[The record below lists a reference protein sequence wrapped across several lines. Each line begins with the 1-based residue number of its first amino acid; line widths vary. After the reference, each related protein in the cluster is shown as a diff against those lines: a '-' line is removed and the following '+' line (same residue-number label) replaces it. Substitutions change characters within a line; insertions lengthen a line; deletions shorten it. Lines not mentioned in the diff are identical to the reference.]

1 MRKCLARKRCL
12 WRQLCFR
19 NNDPIV
25 NHKYKECVSHWRY
38 VTKQHH
44 IQAEETLVDS
54 KNLGSF
60 YKFINK
66 RISIVDQNGHMATDD
81 YSKAC
86 TFNSY
91 FASVGCSDNNCSA
104 YPSRSTPC
112 YIDSVNF
119 QPNFVLLAINKLKNN
134 FTCGPDGIP
143 PMFFKQISRTT
154 ALPLSLIF
162 N

>member
-1 MRKCLARKRCL
+1 MILL
-12 WRQLCFR
+12 LITNTR
-19 NNDPIV
+19 NV
-25 NHKYKECVSHWRY
+25 LSHWCY
-38 VTKQHH
+38 LTKQHH
-44 IQAEETLVDS
+44 IQAEETLVES

-66 RISIVDQNGHMATDD
+66 RISSRSSIGTIVNQSGHTVTDD

-91 FASVGCSDNNCSA
+91 FASVGCSDNNCLA

-112 YIDSVNF
+112 YVDSVNF
-119 QPNFVLLAINKLKNN
+119 QPNCVLLAINKLKNN
-134 FTCGPDGIP
+134 LTCGPDGIP
-143 PMFFKQISRTT
+143 PMFFKQISRTI

-162 N
+162 NQLMSVA

>member
-1 MRKCLARKRCL
+1 MELSAPTSSRAAALKTDCSRCNSCPEIPE
-12 WRQLCFR
+12 RTESC
-19 NNDPIV
+19 NDPIV

-54 KNLGSF
+54 KNFGSF

-91 FASVGCSDNNCSA
+91 FASVGCSDNNCLA

-112 YIDSVNF
+112 YVDSVNF
-119 QPNFVLLAINKLKNN
+119 QPNCI
-134 FTCGPDGIP
+134 T
-143 PMFFKQISRTT
+143 
-154 ALPLSLIF
+154 
-162 N
+162 